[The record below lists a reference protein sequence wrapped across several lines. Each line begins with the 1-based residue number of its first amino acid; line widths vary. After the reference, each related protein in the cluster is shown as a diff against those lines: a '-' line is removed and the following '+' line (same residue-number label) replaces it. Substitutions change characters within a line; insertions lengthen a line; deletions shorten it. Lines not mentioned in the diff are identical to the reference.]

1 MRRSFPVVPLAA
13 MIALAGC
20 TKSSGVTAGGAP
32 QLSARAM
39 PAGVTAALIAR
50 GDSLFNTGSCQRCH
64 GQKGIGARN
73 GPSLVAGPW
82 VQVTGRFEEIV
93 TIITTGVPRTAIKD
107 ASRPFP
113 MNPRGGPMNLT
124 DDQVKTV
131 AAYVWSI
138 SRDKR

>member
-1 MRRSFPVVPLAA
+1 MRRRSFHVAPLVAVL
-13 MIALAGC
+13 ALAGC
-20 TKSSGVTAGGAP
+20 AKASGVSAGGAP
-32 QLSARAM
+32 QLNAM
-39 PAGVTAALIAR
+39 PSGVSAALIAR

-82 VQVTGRFEEIV
+82 VQIAGRYEELV
-93 TIITTGVPRTAIKD
+93 TIVTTGVPKASFKD
-107 ASRPFP
+107 ATRPFP
-113 MNPRGGPMNLT
+113 MGARGGPMNLN
-124 DDQVKTV
+124 DDQIKSV